1 MTDELYTLYLDTFTM
16 KLSGVDCSTLADL
29 RAKHPTMQQRCNSA
43 RWSRSRWLTRRART
57 RVPTRAA
64 MSLRRSSRCSR

>member
-29 RAKHPTMQQRCNSA
+29 RTKHPTMQQRAVVALALAGACRQNPGLVTREDLA
-43 RWSRSRWLTRRART
+43 RDVERLLE
-57 RVPTRAA
+57 VK
-64 MSLRRSSRCSR
+64 